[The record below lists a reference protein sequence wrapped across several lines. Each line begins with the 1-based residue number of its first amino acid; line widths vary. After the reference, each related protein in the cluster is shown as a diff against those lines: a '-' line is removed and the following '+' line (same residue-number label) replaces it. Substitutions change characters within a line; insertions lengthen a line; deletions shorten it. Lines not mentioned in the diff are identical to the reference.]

1 MSNVGIRPGD
11 AEIRT
16 ILPPSAA
23 WPAIPF
29 ESRPIRNRSGG
40 QRSAH
45 RFLRDSVPSLRSL
58 RTWDCCRS
66 GIEREGYER
75 TVQHFCSWESPP
87 FQSLQKRAGSAHTAG
102 PESWGIKGLR
112 KKAPIFCISYL
123 VTQELTKRLIS

>member
-1 MSNVGIRPGD
+1 MRNVGIRPWD

-23 WPAIPF
+23 WPVIPF
-29 ESRPIRNRSGG
+29 GSRPIRNRSGG

-75 TVQHFCSWESPP
+75 TVRRFCSWEPP
-87 FQSLQKRAGSAHTAG
+87 LFQSLAKRAELAHTAR
-102 PESWGIKGLR
+102 PESWERKGLR
-112 KKAPIFCISYL
+112 KKGLIFCISYL
-123 VTQELTKRLIS
+123 ITQELTKTLIS